1 MTGRIT
7 VIIAQAGDG
16 GRQKAAGTRAGT
28 TPSGHREIEE
38 ARQGNGETTMRN
50 CD

>member
-16 GRQKAAGTRAGT
+16 GHEKAAGTRAWDDAIVA
-28 TPSGHREIEE
+28 IEKSKKPDK
-38 ARQGNGETTMRN
+38 ATVKRR
-50 CD
+50 